1 MLTIRLQGHEHF
13 YPLCDVVRLLTGV
26 IPKVEDGE
34 IHVDIEETAGIVSCL
49 SDRKAMTYI
58 EDGFAELKEGRSREC
73 DCEGD
78 RTSEGLPVSREI
90 KRQLYFL
97 LCDAL
102 AKELPWGALTGIRPT
117 QVARE
122 VSCEEDLSQIYGVR
136 PDKAKLAFLTKV
148 GEDEVLKE
156 SEPDSLHIY
165 IGIPFCPSRCSY
177 CSFVAQEAPRKTG
190 LLPSY
195 VDAVLKEIDLVLPKI
210 DQKIETLYI
219 GGGTPTVL
227 DEELFEKFING
238 VFSHDAFRNL
248 REVTVEAGRADT
260 ITEKKLQTLRKAG
273 ITRIC
278 INPQTLCD
286 ATLTRIGRHHSAAD
300 FIRAY
305 TMARS
310 MGFSVINTD
319 LIAGLPGESAE
330 EFCDSLKQIIDLEP
344 ENITVHS
351 LSKKRRSDLS
361 REEIVK
367 FEAEELSKMETM
379 LSFAFSALTEAGY
392 APYYLYKQKD
402 TLGGHEN
409 VGYQKGD
416 TSCIYNVAM
425 MGDQRSV
432 LSFGA
437 GGMSKRVFHD
447 DASDAGQVRVE
458 RCSCIKDA
466 IQYIQ
471 NVESMAGK
479 KISFF
484 ES

>member
-1 MLTIRLQGHEHF
+1 MLTVYVQGHDHF
-13 YPLCDVVRLLTGV
+13 YPLCDVLRLLTGSV
-26 IPKVEDGE
+26 PKVEEDRILVECHCDGE
-34 IHVDIEETAGIVSCL
+34 IVSRISENEIC
-49 SDRKAMTYI
+49 TYI
-58 EDGFAELKEGRSREC
+58 QEGFPEMQERRCTK
-73 DCEGD
+73 CERNGD
-78 RTSEGLPVSREI
+78 LAGSGLPLSREI

-97 LCDAL
+97 LSSAL
-102 AKELPWGALTGIRPT
+102 EKALPWGALTGIRPT

-122 VSCEEDLSQIYGVR
+122 VSCEEDLTRIYGVR
-136 PDKAKLAFLTKV
+136 EDKARLAFLTMR
-148 GEDEVLKE
+148 GEDAVLDGSDPE
-156 SEPDSLHIY
+156 SLHIY

-177 CSFVAQEAPRKTG
+177 CSFVAQEAPRKTN

-195 VDAVLKEIDLVLPKI
+195 VDAVLKEIDLVIPHI
-210 DQKIETLYI
+210 SQKIETLYI

-227 DEELFEKFING
+227 DDALFQRFIEG
-238 VFSHDAFRNL
+238 VFAHEEFRGI

-260 ITEKKLQTLRKAG
+260 ITEAKLRTLKKAG

-286 ATLTRIGRHHSAAD
+286 ATLLRIGRRHTSED
-300 FIRAY
+300 FVRVY
-305 TMARS
+305 QLARQI
-310 MGFSVINTD
+310 GFPIINTD

-330 EFCDSLKQIIDLEP
+330 EFCESLRKILELSP

-351 LSKKRRSDLS
+351 LSKKRRADLS
-361 REEIVK
+361 REEVVK
-367 FEAEELSKMETM
+367 LEQEELQKMEKM
-379 LSFAFSALTEAGY
+379 LSFAFISLSEKGY

-409 VGYQKGD
+409 VGYQKGN
-416 TSCIYNVAM
+416 TACLYNVAM

-437 GGMSKRVFHD
+437 GGMSKRIFRD
-447 DASDAGQVRVE
+447 GAEEGSVRVE

-471 NVESMAGK
+471 NVDVMAEK
-479 KISFF
+479 KLRFF
-484 ES
+484 ET